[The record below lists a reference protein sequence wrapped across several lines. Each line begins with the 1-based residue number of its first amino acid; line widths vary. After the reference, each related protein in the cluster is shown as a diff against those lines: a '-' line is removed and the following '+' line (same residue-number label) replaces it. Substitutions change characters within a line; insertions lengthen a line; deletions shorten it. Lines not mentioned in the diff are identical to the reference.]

1 LPFGFITDKVQA
13 SYVHGVPKKDS
24 FVGVSDAL
32 RLAVVC
38 RKGMLKRFTK
48 DSGQPVTD
56 LSPRAI
62 VGQTF
67 GQMEGLTE
75 GATYVRRYMIENGA
89 HRYVQSSSFWIQSF
103 STTSHSFHK
112 ILHNVYQRSPQG
124 GISGNKKDGCDAIVV
139 SGVRQGGFDSFDKL
153 VYVADTQAGA
163 GGLLTSM
170 EKKLPI
176 RVFRSSK
183 LDNLYVANLP
193 EKKESAQYRYDGLY
207 QVEGLSF
214 DDESGIEKRPHSV
227 SPLVKGRP
235 YKFQLGR
242 VEVGNDNMSNRMST
256 YEMMDLLTEQLL
268 PVPPRRMKRRHSEIG

>member
-1 LPFGFITDKVQA
+1 
-13 SYVHGVPKKDS
+13 
-24 FVGVSDAL
+24 
-32 RLAVVC
+32 VVC

-170 EKKLPI
+170 KKNFQSASFVL
-176 RVFRSSK
+176 
-183 LDNLYVANLP
+183 LNLTTCMWL
-193 EKKESAQYRYDGLY
+193 
-207 QVEGLSF
+207 
-214 DDESGIEKRPHSV
+214 IC
-227 SPLVKGRP
+227 
-235 YKFQLGR
+235 
-242 VEVGNDNMSNRMST
+242 
-256 YEMMDLLTEQLL
+256 
-268 PVPPRRMKRRHSEIG
+268 PRRKNLLNIDMMVSIKLRV